1 MSNTLMNDRVAF
13 IGIGQAG
20 GNIAVEFKNLGYTSF
35 FINTSIED
43 LNTIKVDTRYKYHI
57 PTAQGCNKDRDK
69 AKQYTKD
76 YYEIISN
83 QIATKFGNITKLF
96 FCFSMGGGTGSGI
109 TPLLINSLSK
119 KMPNVTFNAVCII
132 PSDNESA
139 KVKFNAYN
147 CYAELKE
154 ITYLSN
160 IYFIDNNYANKTDIN
175 IFPPNANNLEFLN
188 KQIANRI
195 DDILSMCN
203 PDTRGIIDTEE
214 IEELLKVNGNVLLA
228 DIRDG
233 NIIVDSIFPSTNKGS
248 QYIAYSLASDKD
260 FIQDKVEDMFSKPVD
275 YYRGYNKNSSFVAIF
290 GLPFPDK
297 RIEELVK
304 SYESDIEKIDS
315 VEEEEF
321 TIEISKLPDLT
332 KRRKARLEKARQMN
346 ALLDEL

>member
-13 IGIGQAG
+13 IGVGQAG
-20 GNIAVEFKNLGYTSF
+20 GNIAVEFKNLGYTTF

-76 YYEIISN
+76 YYEIISS

-109 TPLLINSLSK
+109 SPLLINALSK
-119 KMPNVTFNAVCII
+119 KMQNVTFNAICII
-132 PSDNESA
+132 PSDSESA
-139 KVKFNAYN
+139 RIKFNAFN
-147 CYAELKE
+147 CYTELKA
-154 ITYLSN
+154 IPYLSN
-160 IYFIDNNYANKTDIN
+160 VYFIDNNSVINNDIN
-175 IFPPNANNLEFLN
+175 IFPTAVNNLEFLN
-188 KQIANRI
+188 KQIAYRI
-195 DDILSMCN
+195 NDILSMCN

-228 DIRDG
+228 DIRNEDVV
-233 NIIVDSIFPSTNKGS
+233 VDNIFPSTKKGC
-248 QYIAYSLASDKD
+248 QFLAYSLTNDKD
-260 FIQDKVEDMFSKPVD
+260 YLQDKVEELFGKPLD
-275 YYRGYNKNSSFVAIF
+275 IYKGYNNNNSFVAIF

-297 RIEELVK
+297 RIEDLVK
-304 SYESDIEKIDS
+304 SYENDIEKIDTIED
-315 VEEEEF
+315 EEIN
-321 TIEISKLPDLT
+321 IEISKLPDLT
-332 KRRKARLEKARQMN
+332 KRRKVRLEKAKQMN